1 MKTILII
8 EDDENVRENIS
19 EILELNG
26 YLTHSAPNGKEGL
39 EIALHLT
46 PDLIVCDMMMP
57 EMDGMEVLHHLREK
71 HELEHIPF
79 IFLTAKVERQD
90 YRQAMK
96 MGADDYLTKPFDLRE
111 LLDSIRRR
119 LQRSEKLKK
128 IIEEKKEE
136 ARSEIEVTHHHE
148 LNTPVF
154 GILGSAR
161 VLKDYY
167 IDLSESERLEL
178 IEAIYRSALRLE
190 ATLQQETLYG
200 RILFLEQNPEEQS
213 LFCKGHTENPSE
225 LVRQVE
231 GELQQFYKKKNI
243 FDFDITKQSLPVNR
257 DNLKHIL
264 KELLSNAIK
273 FSPTGSRIRLSIS
286 ADEREYSLQVEDEG
300 RGVDLGKLE
309 KIYPFRQFHREKQEQ
324 QGKGLGLYIVQKL
337 VDFHQGTLHVENK
350 AGGVGLVV
358 SIKLPI
364 NQ

>member
-8 EDDENVRENIS
+8 EDDDNVRENIS

-39 EIALHLT
+39 EIALELI

-71 HELEHIPF
+71 HHLENIPF
-79 IFLTAKVERQD
+79 IFLTARVEKQD
-90 YRQAMK
+90 FRQAMK
-96 MGADDYLTKPFDLRE
+96 MGADDYLTKPFDLRD
-111 LLDSIRRR
+111 LLESIRRR

-128 IIEEKKEE
+128 IIKEKTEE

-154 GILGSAR
+154 GILGSVR

-167 IDLSESERLEL
+167 VDLSESERLEL

-190 ATLQQETLYG
+190 STLQQEALYG
-200 RILFLEQNPEEQS
+200 RILFLEQNPNEQR
-213 LFCKGHTENPSE
+213 LYCMGITEDPSV
-225 LVRQVE
+225 LAHQVKD
-231 GELQQFYKKKNI
+231 ELQAFYKRQNQ
-243 FDFDITKQSLPVNR
+243 FVFDIVDKPLPVNR
-257 DNLKHIL
+257 DNVKYIL

-273 FSPTGSRIRLSIS
+273 FSAKESRVDVSIS
-286 ADEREYSLQVEDEG
+286 VNERECSLQVEDEG
-300 RGVDLGKLE
+300 KGVELENLE
-309 KIYPFRQFHREKQEQ
+309 KIYPFRQFHKEKQEQ

-337 VDFHQGTLHVENK
+337 VDFHQGTLNFENK
-350 AGGVGLVV
+350 AGGVGFSV
-358 SIKLPI
+358 SIKIPTAL
-364 NQ
+364 

>member
-26 YLTHSAPNGKEGL
+26 YVTHSAPNGKAGL
-39 EIALHLT
+39 QIALELI

-71 HELEHIPF
+71 HQLEHIPF
-79 IFLTAKVERQD
+79 IFLTAKVEKQD
-90 YRQAMK
+90 FRQAMK

-111 LLDSIRRR
+111 LLESIRRR

-128 IIEEKKEE
+128 IIEEKTKE
-136 ARSEIEVTHHHE
+136 ARSEIEITHHHE

-167 IDLSESERLEL
+167 ADLTESERLEL
-178 IEAIYRSALRLE
+178 IDAMYRSALRLE
-190 ATLQQETLYG
+190 STLQQEAMYG
-200 RILFLEQNPEEQS
+200 RILFLEQNPAEQKI
-213 LFCKGHTENPSE
+213 FCSGHSENAPE
-225 LVRQVE
+225 LVQQIKT
-231 GELQQFYKKKNI
+231 ELQEFYKKKNQ
-243 FDFDITKQSLPVNR
+243 FHLDITNHPVPVNP
-257 DNLKHIL
+257 DILKRIL
-264 KELLSNAIK
+264 KELISNAVK
-273 FSPTGSRIRLSIS
+273 FSPMGSRIYISLSLHERAFQLCV
-286 ADEREYSLQVEDEG
+286 ADDGIGVE
-300 RGVDLGKLE
+300 LKNLE

-337 VDFHQGTLHVENK
+337 VDFHQGTLNFEKK
-350 AGGVGLVV
+350 AGGEGLVV
-358 SIKLPI
+358 SIQIPI
-364 NQ
+364 IP